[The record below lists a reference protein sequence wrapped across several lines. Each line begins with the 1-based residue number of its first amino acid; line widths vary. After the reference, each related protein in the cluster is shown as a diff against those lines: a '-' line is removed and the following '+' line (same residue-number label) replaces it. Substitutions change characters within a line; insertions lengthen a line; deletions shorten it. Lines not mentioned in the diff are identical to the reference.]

1 MDRRQV
7 DAVRAVELSRTNDP
21 GRVYRTEL
29 STFFTQADQD
39 DLSHKKPLLLGVAFL
54 VYDWSIGSRI
64 SQSEGLVDLL
74 HLTGDGF

>member
-21 GRVYRTEL
+21 GRVYRTGL

-39 DLSHKKPLLLGVAFL
+39 DLSHIKPLLLGVAFL
-54 VYDWSIGSRI
+54 VYAQGSGASSKRRAR
-64 SQSEGLVDLL
+64 
-74 HLTGDGF
+74 